1 MSDQAGTDG
10 AVPPAD
16 TNATSGDS
24 ATRAADK
31 RILVWMLWI
40 FGFVIVAGAFAFGWK
55 IYEFTADLLS
65 EEGLRFAGSHLLTY
79 VLVAGGFFM
88 LLLFCFLR
96 GHFAD
101 IEKPKYELLETEKGY
116 DLRDFA

>member
-1 MSDQAGTDG
+1 MSDPLPQDT
-10 AVPPAD
+10 PSAD
-16 TNATSGDS
+16 IEQQR
-24 ATRAADK
+24 RAAD
-31 RILVWMLWI
+31 RRVLVWMLWI

-55 IYEFTADLLS
+55 IYEFAADLLDH
-65 EEGLRFAGSHLLTY
+65 EGLRFAGSHLLTY

-101 IEKPKYELLETEKGY
+101 IEKPKYDLLDMEKDY
-116 DLRDFA
+116 DVREFA